1 MNEWQPTSPHNG
13 LPPLPPSDFALD
25 DEGQN
30 WLMLARVE
38 LARLQEW
45 LAAVPSTNALV
56 AAIPIVECQASSE
69 IENIVTTKDH
79 LFQRVANEKHV
90 GDQLDEVWANR
101 TALLT
106 GYSKVRNR
114 PISQRLAQ
122 ELCSL
127 LLGHQVEIR
136 SGSGT
141 YIGNAGHVVYTPPT
155 GRQVIE
161 GKLNNLEVFLNI
173 PDEGAPTLDPL
184 VKMAIAHYQ
193 FEAIHPFHD
202 GNGRTGRM
210 LNVLYLVQ
218 AGLIDAPVLHMSR
231 IINERREEYYR
242 LLLAVTSEGNW
253 KEWISFMLQVVCQSA
268 TLVLS
273 QMKSLESLRTKAKEK
288 IEDAGLKP
296 ELAAGLA
303 LLAFTNPYF
312 RQSDLAEKFKVSRP
326 TLTKWAKLLIA
337 IEIVSEQQVGRDKYY
352 INDAM
357 LRVLA

>member
-1 MNEWQPTSPHNG
+1 MTDWQPNNPHNG
-13 LPPLPPSDFALD
+13 LPLLPPSGFALGE
-25 DEGQN
+25 EGQK
-30 WLMLARVE
+30 WLLQAHVE

-56 AAIPIVECQASSE
+56 ASIPIVECQASSE

-79 LFQRVANEKHV
+79 LFQRVANAKHV

-127 LLGHQVEIR
+127 LLGHEVEIR
-136 SGSGT
+136 SGTGT
-141 YIGNAGHVVYTPPT
+141 YIGNASRVVYTPPM
-155 GRQVIE
+155 GREILE
-161 GKLNNLEVFLNI
+161 GKLRNLEVFLNAS
-173 PDEGAPTLDPL
+173 DEGVLNLDPL

-231 IINERREEYYR
+231 IINARREEYYR
-242 LLLAVTSEGNW
+242 LLLGVTSAGNW
-253 KEWISFMLQVVCQSA
+253 KEWVSFMLQVVCQSA
-268 TLVLS
+268 SLVLN
-273 QMKSLESLRTKAKEK
+273 QMKKLESLRTKAKESL
-288 IEDAGLKP
+288 EAAGLKP
-296 ELAAGLA
+296 QLAAGIA

-312 RQSDLAEKFKVSRP
+312 RQSDLAETFKVSRP
-326 TLTKWAKLLIA
+326 TLTKWVKLLI
-337 IEIVSEQQVGRDKYY
+337 ENQIVSEQQVGRDKYY
-352 INDAM
+352 INDTM